1 MSKET
6 IGYKPIDLAQMP
18 EVRQN
23 FIEARIIPPLD
34 LKDMALNQAT
44 DKELDLIVFR
54 FKLKMYN

>member
-6 IGYKPIDLAQMP
+6 IGYKPVNLAQMP

-23 FIEARIIPPLD
+23 FIEARIIPPLS

-44 DKELDLIVFR
+44 DKELDLIASV
-54 FKLKMYN
+54 LS